1 MPLVIV
7 ESGNDGNHRSPRL
20 QLHGRPDRPP
30 LRRIGCSL
38 QCPKT
43 ISAMTHD

>member
-20 QLHGRPDRPP
+20 QLHGRPESENDQRDD
-30 LRRIGCSL
+30 
-38 QCPKT
+38 
-43 ISAMTHD
+43 A